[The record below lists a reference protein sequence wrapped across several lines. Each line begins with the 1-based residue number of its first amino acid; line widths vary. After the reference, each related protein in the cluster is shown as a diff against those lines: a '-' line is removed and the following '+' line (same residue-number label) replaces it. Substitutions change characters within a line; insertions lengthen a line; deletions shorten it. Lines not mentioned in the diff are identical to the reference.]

1 MLLLASE
8 NPLDHVTDLV
18 LFRIGGVPFT
28 MHTVTLV
35 VVTLAFVLTMWY
47 VSRAIAT
54 GPESQ
59 GNERYI
65 TKGKLAQM
73 IEAIIV
79 YLRDEMLAPVLGAET
94 TRKYLPFLMTAFF
107 FVLFQNL
114 FGLMPV
120 TPILDLMGIKETW
133 IGGTATANLM
143 VTGALA
149 FISFI
154 VIEIHGFKELGL
166 KGWLLHCCGGLVP
179 GPKALYIVVPIIFA
193 VEVAGHFI
201 KPAALAIRL
210 FANMVAGHTL
220 MAVLLGFGIAALKAG
235 MSPVG
240 WGSISVVTGLAA
252 VAITFLELFVAFLQA
267 FIFMF
272 LTAVFISLLSHH
284 EEHEEEEAAHQRA
297 EAVEAAVHG
306 SHGHAKPA
314 HA

>member
-1 MLLLASE
+1 MFFLASE
-8 NPLDHVTDLV
+8 DPLDHVTDLV
-18 LFRIGGVPFT
+18 LIGTKDHPVLT
-28 MHTVTLV
+28 MHTLTLLLV
-35 VVTLAFVLTMWY
+35 AGLFVLVMMY
-47 VSRAIAT
+47 VARAIAT

-65 TKGKLAQM
+65 TKGRLPQM
-73 IEAIIV
+73 FEAMIV
-79 YLRDEMLAPVLGAET
+79 YLRDEMLTPVLGVAD

-114 FGLMPV
+114 FGMLPLA
-120 TPILDLMGIKETW
+120 PIMEMMGIEKTW

-149 FISFI
+149 FIAFLA
-154 VIEIHGFKELGL
+154 IEIHGFQQLGF
-166 KGWLLHCCGGLVP
+166 KGWLLHNCGGLVP
-179 GPKALYIVVPIIFA
+179 GPKALYPVVPIIFA

-220 MAVLLGFGIAALKAG
+220 MAVLLGFGMGAMQAG
-235 MSPVG
+235 MSPIG
-240 WGSISVVTGLAA
+240 WGSITLVSGVAA

-272 LTAVFISLLSHH
+272 LTAVFISLLTHH
-284 EEHEEEEAAHQRA
+284 DEHGEE
-297 EAVEAAVHG
+297 HG
-306 SHGHAKPA
+306 SHEHEHAHAGEPA
-314 HA
+314 HAHA